1 MNLMNCIYRRH
12 SVRKYKNEKLS
23 TNTLNEI
30 EALANSSLKL
40 YRDIS
45 MYAHLVKDGMKI
57 QKISKGIIGSYGKIV
72 APHYIVITSEEKE
85 GYLEN
90 VGFALERLVLQLTG
104 MNIGSCWIGGFIK
117 KDLLNDIINIPQNQ
131 IPVIVI
137 SFGYPETEDALTNI
151 ISSDYKRKAIKGFCS
166 GDFNDEWIGIMKAVG
181 RAPSAMNSQPWRF
194 FKSRDAVDLYTVKR
208 TIITRHLEMMNRI
221 DAGIAL
227 CHMHAALE
235 DRNIEFKILKLA
247 DKDRKD
253 LNYITSISLDY

>member
-12 SVRKYKNEKLS
+12 SVRKYKNERLS

-30 EALANSSLKL
+30 EALANSNLKL
-40 YRDIS
+40 YKNIS
-45 MYAHLVKDGMKI
+45 MYAHLVEDGEKI
-57 QKISKGIIGSYGKIV
+57 HKISKGIIGSYGKII

-117 KDLLNDIINIPQNQ
+117 KELLNGIINIPQNQ
-131 IPVIVI
+131 IPIIVI
-137 SFGYPETEDALTNI
+137 SFGYPKNEEDLTNI
-151 ISSDYKRKAIKGFCS
+151 ISADYKRKSIKDFCS
-166 GDFNDEWIGIMKAVG
+166 GNFNDEWTGIMKAVG

-194 FKSRDAVDLYTVKR
+194 FKSEDIINLYTIKR
-208 TIITRHLEMMNRI
+208 TIITRHLEIMNRI

-227 CHMHAALE
+227 CHMHIALE
-235 DRNIEFKILKLA
+235 DKHIEFKILKLD
-247 DKDRKD
+247 DKDRRY
-253 LNYITSISLDY
+253 LNYITSIYLNS